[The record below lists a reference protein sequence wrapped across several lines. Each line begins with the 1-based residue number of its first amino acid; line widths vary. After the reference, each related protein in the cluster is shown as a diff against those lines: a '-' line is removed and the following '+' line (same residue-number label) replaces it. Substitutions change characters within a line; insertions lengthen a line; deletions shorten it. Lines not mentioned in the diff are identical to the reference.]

1 MSCHA
6 TRKVLRLPKSAII
19 DDPIHLTATEMSAAF
34 FAQTLSPVTVIE
46 ALLARI
52 AMLNPKLHAF
62 VDVFGEEA
70 LLAAEAA
77 DRAIRAGDAIGPLHG
92 VPVALKDLIELEG
105 RVATGGSLTRANKVS
120 RQTATLAKN
129 LLVQG
134 MIVLGKT
141 HTVEFAYG
149 GWGTNKHLGT
159 PWNPWGAEIHHTP
172 GGSSSGSGVA
182 VSARMTP
189 WAVGTDTGGS
199 VRIPSSFCGL
209 TGLKVTRGRISNA
222 GIVPLSPTLD
232 TPGPMARSV
241 TDAAWLFS
249 MMQGEDPADVQTRGI
264 RPVDPFAALTRGVA
278 GLRLGRMPGIEHAGI
293 DPEAAAAYDAALAM
307 LEQLGARIVD
317 VTLPQSLPEY
327 AAASQVLM
335 AEGYAHYGAIAEDPA
350 SQIDPAVRR
359 RLLAGAMPA
368 RDYLTAFWHRDV
380 LAAEFQVAI
389 VGVDALLTPTTPA
402 PAIPVASA
410 DEALT
415 PALLTRFV
423 NQIGFCALALPD
435 GFTAAGL
442 PLSLQ
447 IIGRGFDE
455 ALVLQIGQAYQNAT
469 DWHHRC
475 PPIHGLAG

>member
-1 MSCHA
+1 MSA
-6 TRKVLRLPKSAII
+6 STNNPV
-19 DDPIHLTATEMSAAF
+19 HLTATEISAAYQ
-34 FAQTLSPVTVIE
+34 ARTLSPVAVVE

-52 AMLNPKLHAF
+52 AALNPKLHAY
-62 VDVFGEEA
+62 VDVFGDDA
-70 LLAAEAA
+70 LLAAHAA
-77 DRAIRAGDAIGPLHG
+77 DQAIRAGHAIGPLHG

-105 RVATGGSLTRANKVS
+105 RVATGGSPTRANQVS
-120 RQTATLAKN
+120 RQTATLVKK
-129 LLVQG
+129 LLAQG

-159 PWNPWGAEIHHTP
+159 PWNPWDVETQHTP

-182 VSARMTP
+182 VGARMAP

-222 GIVPLSPTLD
+222 GIIPLSPTLD

-241 TDAAWLFS
+241 ADAAWLFAV
-249 MMQGEDPADVQTRGI
+249 MQGEDPADLQTRGI
-264 RPVDPFAALTRGVA
+264 VAVDPFAGLTRGVA
-278 GLRLGRMPGIEHAGI
+278 GLRLGRMPAIERDGIN
-293 DPEAAAAYDAALAM
+293 PAALPAYDTALTV
-307 LEQLGARIVD
+307 LEGLGAKIVD
-317 VTLPQSLPEY
+317 VTLPKSLPDY

-335 AEGYAHYGAIAEDPA
+335 AEGYAHYGAIAEDA
-350 SQIDPAVRR
+350 STQIDPAVRK
-359 RLLAGAMPA
+359 RLLAGAMSA
-368 RDYLTAFWHRDV
+368 RDYLGAFWHRGV
-380 LAAEFQVAI
+380 LAEEFRAAMN
-389 VGVDALLTPTTPA
+389 GVDALLTPTTPA
-402 PAIPVASA
+402 PAIPVATA

-423 NQIGFCALALPD
+423 NQIGFCALALPS

-455 ALVLQIGQAYQNAT
+455 ALVLRIGQAYQAAT
-469 DWHHRC
+469 EWHQRR
-475 PPIHGLAG
+475 PPI

>member
-1 MSCHA
+1 MSA
-6 TRKVLRLPKSAII
+6 TIH
-19 DDPIHLTATEMSAAF
+19 DPVHLTATELSAAF
-34 FAQTLSPVTVIE
+34 QARTLSPIEVTE

-52 AMLNPKLHAF
+52 AALNPKLHAY
-62 VDVFGEEA
+62 VDVFGDDA
-70 LLAAEAA
+70 LLAARAA
-77 DRAIRAGDAIGPLHG
+77 DQAIRAGHAVGPLHG
-92 VPVALKDLIELEG
+92 VPVALKDLIEMEG
-105 RVATGGSLTRANKVS
+105 RVATGGSPTRANQLS
-120 RQTATLAKN
+120 QQTATLAKK
-129 LLVQG
+129 LLAQG
-134 MIVLGKT
+134 MVVLGKT

-159 PWNPWGAEIHHTP
+159 PWNPWDAETQHTP

-182 VSARMTP
+182 VAARLAP

-222 GIVPLSPTLD
+222 GIIPLSPTLD

-241 TDAAWLFS
+241 ADAAWLFAV
-249 MMQGEDPADVQTRGI
+249 MQGEDPADGLTRGI
-264 RPVDPFAALTRGVA
+264 APIDPFAGLTRGVA
-278 GLRLGRMPGIEHAGI
+278 GLRLGRMPAIERDGI
-293 DPEAAAAYDAALAM
+293 DPEALAAYDAALAV
-307 LEQLGARIVD
+307 LERLGATIVD
-317 VTLPQSLPEY
+317 VTLPKSLPDY

-368 RDYLTAFWHRDV
+368 RDYLAAFWRREA
-380 LAAEFQVAI
+380 LAEEFRTAI
-389 VGVDALLTPTTPA
+389 AGVDALLTPTTPA
-402 PAIPVASA
+402 PAIPVATA

-423 NQIGFCALALPD
+423 NQMGFCALALPS

-447 IIGRGFDE
+447 IIGRGFEE
-455 ALVLQIGQAYQNAT
+455 ALVLRIGAAYQDAT
-469 DWHHRC
+469 EWHHRR
-475 PPIHGLAG
+475 PPIG